1 MLQLFVWVAAAH
13 FLALLSPGPD
23 FFLVVRTALAGG
35 WRRALWTCAGIAAAN
50 ALFIAAALGGMALLA
65 PDSPLFRLLQ
75 AAGGLYLIH
84 LGWVSWRQALPAGL
98 AGLAASPRGGSASGP
113 SDALGDGQPARA
125 AERWRSMREGFVSGV
140 LNPKNAL
147 FYASLAALLGADVST
162 GWRWLLGA
170 WMVMAVLGWD
180 ALVAAAAGHDRV
192 RLRFG
197 RWLPALTR
205 GCGAVLLAS
214 GCAMVGAA
222 GVRR

>member
-35 WRRALWTCAGIAAAN
+35 WRCAVWACAGIAAAN
-50 ALFIAAALGGMALLA
+50 AVFIAAALGGMALLA
-65 PDSPLFRLLQ
+65 PESLLFRLLQ
-75 AAGGLYLIH
+75 VAGGLYMVH
-84 LGWVSWRQALPAGL
+84 LGWVSWRQAAAAGVGPVHHGILPGA
-98 AGLAASPRGGSASGP
+98 R
-113 SDALGDGQPARA
+113 PAPVA
-125 AERWRSMREGFVSGV
+125 DRWRALREGFVSGV

-147 FYASLAALLGADVST
+147 FYASLAALLGAEVTT
-162 GWRWLLGA
+162 GWRWLMGA
-170 WMVMAVLGWD
+170 WMVAAVLGWD

-214 GCAMVGAA
+214 GCVMVGAA
-222 GVRR
+222 GLRR